1 MTRKGTTGKR
11 RYGRK
16 ADRALDLWVKLARA
30 FATFDRHAREDIR
43 ACGLTEPQFGVLEAL
58 GHLGPLTLGEL
69 SRKRLSSGGNTT
81 VIVDNLE
88 KQGLLRR
95 RVCAEDRRV
104 SYVELT
110 ARGRRM
116 LTRIFP
122 PHAKAV
128 TRLASVLS
136 AGEQARLA
144 SLLRKLGTRLQD
156 RNTDILNSK

>member
-1 MTRKGTTGKR
+1 MTRKGRTRKR

-30 FATFDRHAREDIR
+30 FATFDRHAQEDIR
-43 ACGLTEPQFGVLEAL
+43 THGLTQPQFGVLEAL

-69 SRKRLSSGGNTT
+69 SRKLLSSGGNTT

-88 KQGLLRR
+88 KEGLLRR

-110 ARGRRM
+110 ARGRR
-116 LTRIFP
+116 LLKRIFP

-128 TRLASVLS
+128 ARIASVLS
-136 AGEQARLA
+136 AEEQSRLA
-144 SLLRKLGTRLQD
+144 ALLRKLGTGLQG
-156 RNTDILNSK
+156 RE